1 VDVLRSLER
10 VGVRVEVSGVEH
22 LQNLQGGGV
31 IIGNHMST
39 LETMVLPAVIGSV
52 RRVTFILKDSLFR
65 TPIFR
70 DIVETIDAIGVS
82 RTNPRADL
90 KIVLDG
96 GSERLNKGTSI
107 VVFPQ
112 TTRSIQFDAT
122 QFSKIGVKL
131 ARRAQAPIIPL
142 ALCTDA
148 WANGK
153 WIKDVGSIDPTR
165 TVRFV
170 FGAPFH
176 VESRGKEE
184 HQRVIDFIENQPLP
198 LGVTRH
204 KTLPHVDPVLEAI
217 DFGRTQSIQRHSIC
231 DFSQQRAHICPAA
244 VDLQCQGLLEST
256 LIGAVRLHFPLSIGI
271 ESDADGPTVVCFGRS
286 VEGNDIPAS
295 QKRFV
300 AHQYCRCTRA
310 KCALK
315 GDSLPAVR
323 GICCGIRIVG
333 SRIDVEIDGLL
344 GTAAAAQ
351 DGSECEH

>member
-1 VDVLRSLER
+1 MTDRQQAECQPASADSLRQRGRILQPRVAYENGGYRSPEASVGFLRRAFPTAGLYPSFLRNVWRSSALARKGIYGYDDWVESSVDVLRSLER

-39 LETMVLPAVIGSV
+39 LETMVLPAMIGSV
-52 RRVTFILKDSLFR
+52 RRVTFILKDSLFH

-112 TTRSIQFDAT
+112 TTRSMQFNAT

-131 ARRAQAPIIPL
+131 AQRAQAPIIPL
-142 ALCTDA
+142 ALCSDA

-153 WIKDVGSIDPTR
+153 WIKDFGRIDPTR

-176 VESRGKEE
+176 VEGRGNDE
-184 HQRVIDFIENQPLP
+184 HQRVIDFIENQL
-198 LGVTRH
+198 
-204 KTLPHVDPVLEAI
+204 KSWE
-217 DFGRTQSIQRHSIC
+217 
-231 DFSQQRAHICPAA
+231 
-244 VDLQCQGLLEST
+244 
-256 LIGAVRLHFPLSIGI
+256 IG
-271 ESDADGPTVVCFGRS
+271 
-286 VEGNDIPAS
+286 
-295 QKRFV
+295 
-300 AHQYCRCTRA
+300 
-310 KCALK
+310 
-315 GDSLPAVR
+315 
-323 GICCGIRIVG
+323 
-333 SRIDVEIDGLL
+333 
-344 GTAAAAQ
+344 
-351 DGSECEH
+351 

>member
-1 VDVLRSLER
+1 MTGRQPSGRILEPRFAYEKGGYRSPEVSVGFLKHAFPTAGLYPSFLRNVWRSSALARKGIYGYDDWVASSVDVLRSLER

-184 HQRVIDFIENQPLP
+184 HQRVIDFIENQL
-198 LGVTRH
+198 
-204 KTLPHVDPVLEAI
+204 KSWE
-217 DFGRTQSIQRHSIC
+217 
-231 DFSQQRAHICPAA
+231 
-244 VDLQCQGLLEST
+244 
-256 LIGAVRLHFPLSIGI
+256 LS
-271 ESDADGPTVVCFGRS
+271 
-286 VEGNDIPAS
+286 
-295 QKRFV
+295 
-300 AHQYCRCTRA
+300 
-310 KCALK
+310 
-315 GDSLPAVR
+315 
-323 GICCGIRIVG
+323 
-333 SRIDVEIDGLL
+333 
-344 GTAAAAQ
+344 
-351 DGSECEH
+351 